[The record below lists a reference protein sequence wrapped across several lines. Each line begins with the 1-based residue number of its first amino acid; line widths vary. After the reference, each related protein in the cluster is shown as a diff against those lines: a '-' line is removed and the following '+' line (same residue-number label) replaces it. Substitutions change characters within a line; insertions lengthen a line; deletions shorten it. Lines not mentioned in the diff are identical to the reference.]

1 MPDYRLFFLGDDAVA
16 IQPND
21 RALRHP
27 LARALRGSGQWIDTV
42 PGKEV
47 VAVHFD
53 PLSLRPAEAMRK
65 LEDWLSSFS
74 AEAIEL
80 GKAVDLHLDCSAAN
94 APDLQ
99 ALADQNGLTPQELLE
114 RVTGSDLVVDM
125 LGFTPGFA
133 YVEGVDPALKA
144 ERLAVPRQ
152 RVAAGSVGLVS
163 GQLGLYGLSGPGGWP
178 IIGRLTE
185 TLFDPARAAPF
196 LLEEG
201 QVVRIHLV
209 DV

>member
-1 MPDYRLFFLGDDAVA
+1 MPPFHLFLLGDDAVA
-16 IQPND
+16 VQPNE
-21 RALRHP
+21 RAKRHSLAKALRD
-27 LARALRGSGQWIDTV
+27 SGEWIDTV

-53 PLSLRPAEAMRK
+53 PLTLRPSEAMRK
-65 LEDWLSSFS
+65 LEDWLSSFR
-74 AEAIEL
+74 AGAFEPGPPI
-80 GKAVDLHLDCSAAN
+80 DLHLDCSGGH
-94 APDLQ
+94 APDLET
-99 ALADQNGLTPQELLE
+99 LADQNGLTPHELLE
-114 RVTGSDLVVDM
+114 RVTASDLVVDM

-133 YVEGVDPALKA
+133 YIEGLDPTLKA

-185 TLFDPARAAPF
+185 RLFDPARTDPF

-209 DV
+209 DT

>member
-1 MPDYRLFFLGDDAVA
+1 MPAFQLFFLGDDAVA
-16 IQPND
+16 VQPND
-21 RALRHP
+21 RSLRHP
-27 LARALRGSGQWIDTV
+27 LAKALRDSGEWIDTV

-53 PLSLRPAEAMRK
+53 PLAFRPTEAMGK
-65 LEDWLSSFS
+65 LEDWLSSFR
-74 AEAIEL
+74 AGAFEPGRPI
-80 GKAVDLHLDCSAAN
+80 DLHLDCSADH

-99 ALADQNGLTPQELLE
+99 TLADKNGLTPHELLE
-114 RVTGSDLVVDM
+114 RVTGSELVVDM

-133 YVEGVDPALKA
+133 YVEGLDPTLKA

-152 RVAAGSVGLVS
+152 KVLAGAVGLVS
-163 GQLGLYGLSGPGGWP
+163 GQLGFYGLSGPGGWP

-185 TLFDPARAAPF
+185 TLFDPERAAPF

-201 QVVRIHLV
+201 QVVRLHLV

>member
-1 MPDYRLFFLGDDAVA
+1 MSDYRLFFLGDDAVA
-16 IQPND
+16 IQPNN
-21 RALRHP
+21 RVLRHP

-53 PLSLRPAEAMRK
+53 PLALRPTEAMHK
-65 LEDWLSSFS
+65 LEDWLSSFI
-74 AEAIEL
+74 AEAFEP
-80 GKAVDLHLDCSAAN
+80 GEPVDLHLDCSADN

-99 ALADQNGLTPQELLE
+99 TLADQNGLMPHELIE
-114 RVTGSDLVVDM
+114 CVTGSGLVVDM

-133 YVEGVDPALKA
+133 YIEGVDPALKA

-178 IIGRLTE
+178 IIGRLIE
-185 TLFDPARAAPF
+185 TLFDPERTDPF